1 MRANTTVPIPSCDFP
16 LSPRNGVTTDP
27 FGGPL
32 AGLVAPPMPYTV
44 KLPKAP
50 ATVCAAG
57 PNGSVEVPI
66 ITSEESNG
74 TKVPSTAIADPP
86 C

>member
-1 MRANTTVPIPSCDFP
+1 MRANTTVPMPTCNFP
-16 LSPRNGVTTDP
+16 LSTMNGVTTVP
-27 FGGPL
+27 FDGPL
-32 AGLVAPPMPYTV
+32 AGLVAAPIPYTI